1 MLWKGSQIPQELG
14 GRRRSHDKKGNQE
27 IGGFRFTNILELFSI
42 YFFFLITLL
51 YHFFLY
57 FFYPRHLPTPTPTT
71 STHYPRPTTFSY
83 TRVGTVG
90 FRVPSLPIFL
100 ILGTT
105 QNLKQL
111 PNGSRSKE
119 TVNNKTKIQS
129 ELFLYLFFSK
139 NGFFGLI
146 L

>member
-1 MLWKGSQIPQELG
+1 MEFMEL
-14 GRRRSHDKKGNQE
+14 
-27 IGGFRFTNILELFSI
+27 
-42 YFFFLITLL
+42 
-51 YHFFLY
+51 
-57 FFYPRHLPTPTPTT
+57 
-71 STHYPRPTTFSY
+71 
-83 TRVGTVG
+83 RVGTVG

-105 QNLKQL
+105 QNLKRL
-111 PNGSRSKE
+111 PNGSRSRE

-129 ELFLYLFFSK
+129 ESFLYRLYLFFSK

>member
-1 MLWKGSQIPQELG
+1 MFMGFMEL
-14 GRRRSHDKKGNQE
+14 
-27 IGGFRFTNILELFSI
+27 
-42 YFFFLITLL
+42 
-51 YHFFLY
+51 
-57 FFYPRHLPTPTPTT
+57 
-71 STHYPRPTTFSY
+71 
-83 TRVGTVG
+83 RVGTVG

-100 ILGTT
+100 ILGAT

-119 TVNNKTKIQS
+119 TVNNKTKILS

>member
-1 MLWKGSQIPQELG
+1 MFMGFMEL
-14 GRRRSHDKKGNQE
+14 
-27 IGGFRFTNILELFSI
+27 
-42 YFFFLITLL
+42 
-51 YHFFLY
+51 
-57 FFYPRHLPTPTPTT
+57 
-71 STHYPRPTTFSY
+71 
-83 TRVGTVG
+83 RVGTVG
-90 FRVPSLPIFL
+90 LRVPSLPIFL

-119 TVNNKTKIQS
+119 TVNNKTKILS